1 MDEKSGPADARSDAV
16 LDVVRKVRAWNVARD
31 PTFRDLA
38 THVIDDA
45 RESFRD
51 GPEGALPAPGE
62 DPRFDALLRLAR
74 MVDASPQAVLAA
86 LADLERAAD
95 QETRPIRPGGA

>member
-1 MDEKSGPADARSDAV
+1 M
-16 LDVVRKVRAWNVARD
+16 DVVRKVRAWNDSRE

-38 THVIDDA
+38 TRVIDDA

-51 GPEGALPAPGE
+51 GPEGELPAPGE

-74 MVDASPQAVLAA
+74 VVDASPQAVLAA
-86 LADLERAAD
+86 LAELEATAG